1 MAQAMA
7 KGIVSAGCVVTP
19 LVNVDIR
26 EKNSRGIS
34 APLSVS
40 RIEPFLLM
48 PNSID

>member
-7 KGIVSAGCVVTP
+7 KGIVSAGCVVIF
-19 LVNVDIR
+19 LVNVDFR

-40 RIEPFLLM
+40 RLEPFF
-48 PNSID
+48 IDAQFN